1 MTRLISQLLI
11 VIGAIVGLQ
20 GAMLVPSLFNPDLYQ
35 QGPTGLSGL
44 TLLYMAAPLIGGIVM
59 IFCGWRLSKSKK
71 VQEQA
76 KLAREKSSSGYSSKP
91 AFGLTFMV
99 IGALVAFSPLAIA
112 MANTAPGHNWM
123 SEGDSQSGGAAI
135 WLMMFTLPV
144 GAIIGIYGLVKLIQS
159 ASKSAV
165 KSGEVVAEVEVAE
178 TAAAKPAASKG
189 AKTTLAVVL
198 MFFGVSSV
206 AQSLTE
212 LMMAQY
218 LPAGVVFQG
227 VASLVIGL
235 ALVVFGVRLIRAK
248 K

>member
-1 MTRLISQLLI
+1 MVRVFSQLLI
-11 VIGAIVGLQ
+11 VIGAILGLQ
-20 GAMLVPSLFNPDLYQ
+20 GAMSVPALFNPNMYAP
-35 QGPTGLSGL
+35 GPTGLSAL
-44 TLLYMAAPLIGGIVM
+44 TFLYMAAPLIGGVVM
-59 IFCGWRLSKSKK
+59 ILCVWRLSKSKR
-71 VQEQA
+71 VQEETKA
-76 KLAREKSSSGYSSKP
+76 AREKSIGGLSSKP
-91 AFGLTFMV
+91 SFGLTFMI
-99 IGALVAFSPLAIA
+99 IGALVAFSPVAMA

-159 ASKSAV
+159 SRKRSAP
-165 KSGEVVAEVEVAE
+165 STEVVTETEVTE
-178 TAAAKPAASKG
+178 TTASKPAASKG
-189 AKTTLAVVL
+189 AKTTLSVVL

-235 ALVVFGVRLIRAK
+235 ALVFFGVRLIRAK